1 MSEEKRYKL
10 KYIENDLFIE
20 EGDDALWYIGDKD
33 IPINLQGIVNH
44 LNTLYDENQR
54 LKTEFCY
61 DIIKCYNLDEKL
73 NFIVNLLFDINCYV
87 DVHYNELLGM
97 KLGQAE
103 RAGFNIEPSKDWDY
117 DESSYEFWRNNDD
130 D

>member
-1 MSEEKRYKL
+1 MSEEKRYKI

-20 EGDDALWYIGDKD
+20 EGDDALWYICDKD

-54 LKTEFCY
+54 LKSEFGY
-61 DIIKCYNLDEKL
+61 NIIKCYNLDEKL

-87 DVHYNELLGM
+87 DVHYEELLGM
-97 KLGQAE
+97 KLGKAE
-103 RAGFNIEPSKDWDY
+103 REGFNIEPSKDWDY
-117 DESSYEFWRNNDD
+117 DKSSYEFWRNEDD